1 MVYVWSGSVNA
12 LINAAKDVDPYLGVT
27 IAPCPFA
34 VVGRLASK
42 PTRRA
47 EVDKRA
53 ILNFFLQNLT
63 DQFIKKE
70 RICVKV

>member
-42 PTRRA
+42 PTSRT
-47 EVDKRA
+47 EERA
-53 ILNFFLQNLT
+53 IICEV
-63 DQFIKKE
+63 DQFITTRKIRSLNLRWKT
-70 RICVKV
+70 R